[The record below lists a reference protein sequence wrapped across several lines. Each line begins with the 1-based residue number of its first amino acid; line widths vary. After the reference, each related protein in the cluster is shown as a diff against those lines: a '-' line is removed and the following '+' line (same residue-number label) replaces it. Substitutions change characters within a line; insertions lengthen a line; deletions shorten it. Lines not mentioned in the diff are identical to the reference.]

1 METYAYILIP
11 LISAVIGYV
20 TNVIAI
26 KMTFYPLDYKGI
38 RPFFGWQGIIPSKAT
53 KMAEKS
59 VDLLTRDL
67 FNPKDVFA
75 RLDVGEIL
83 RIGNDKFVDMAQ

>member
-38 RPFFGWQGIIPSKAT
+38 RPFFGWQGIIPS
-53 KMAEKS
+53 
-59 VDLLTRDL
+59 
-67 FNPKDVFA
+67 
-75 RLDVGEIL
+75 
-83 RIGNDKFVDMAQ
+83 